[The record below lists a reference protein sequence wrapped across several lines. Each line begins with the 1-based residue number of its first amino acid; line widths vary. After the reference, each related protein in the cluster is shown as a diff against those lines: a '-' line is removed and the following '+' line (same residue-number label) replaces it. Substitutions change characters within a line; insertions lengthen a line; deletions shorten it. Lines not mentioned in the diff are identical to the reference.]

1 MTHEPDPRD
10 RLDEQRGDPPRGL
23 KARIHLSQVASIVLG
38 VGLAVTVG
46 IAVYLSRTGGESD
59 RHATTTQPERG
70 VACPYLRQADQHT
83 LDENIR
89 ALRRSIAAA
98 ARAGE
103 AALDRS
109 GQVFG
114 RPEEIAIELD
124 YSLAQSRGKVTAKIS
139 DLLADART
147 ACRQVSR

>member
-1 MTHEPDPRD
+1 
-10 RLDEQRGDPPRGL
+10 
-23 KARIHLSQVASIVLG
+23 VLG

-147 ACRQVSR
+147 ACRQVNR